1 MCETAGD
8 PGEQLRVLAS
18 FFTPL
23 PSGEYEEQLRVL
35 REAGTVDPDAI
46 MKFAS
51 PRLSGDP

>member
-35 REAGTVDPDAI
+35 REAGTAGPDAI